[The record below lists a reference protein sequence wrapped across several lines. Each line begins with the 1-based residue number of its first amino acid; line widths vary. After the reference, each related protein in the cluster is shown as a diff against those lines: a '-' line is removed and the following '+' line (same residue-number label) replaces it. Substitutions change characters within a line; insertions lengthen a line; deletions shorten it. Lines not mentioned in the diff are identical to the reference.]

1 MARRALRLPDTA
13 WKRPLAVDFCGAPSN
28 FPRSRIQ
35 SARVEGC
42 WDRKNIL
49 SAKHPRRLLLRKP
62 MLRVKLFAGLTLVT
76 LAIADAE
83 WTQAQTGLPPGAR
96 VRLGTLNFHAGDR
109 VASLAFSPDCE
120 TILWQ
125 GVDYTVRHWDLS
137 TAKELNRFTGDD
149 WGDGPQQFSIFHVV
163 DNNSLLHTTANGLAV
178 LDLKTGKERLV
189 TELARG
195 KPSWLSPDGKR
206 VVTYRTRGSWSKRT
220 AAATFTLWNL
230 ERAEK
235 IREFTRQFKDAPA
248 KADAG
253 AQLAAVAFTP
263 DGRTIATSWIYL
275 SHGPMLTYRV
285 GQVVSLWDVANGKE
299 RSLDAEAA
307 YHLHF
312 LDEGK
317 TLACADGRGAGGARS
332 TSDLNH
338 GTMEIW
344 DVAAGKKLHKFQS
357 SVDWSGP
364 LAFSPDGKLFAS
376 GGGNEDDAVYI
387 WRTATGQQVK
397 KFAGHRKKVLCLA
410 FSPDGRMLASGSE
423 DTFYSDPQ
431 KIAESILV
439 WEVLG
444 LR

>member
-1 MARRALRLPDTA
+1 
-13 WKRPLAVDFCGAPSN
+13 
-28 FPRSRIQ
+28 
-35 SARVEGC
+35 
-42 WDRKNIL
+42 
-49 SAKHPRRLLLRKP
+49 
-62 MLRVKLFAGLTLVT
+62 MLRMKLLAGLTFVT
-76 LAIADAE
+76 LAIADVE
-83 WTQAQTGLPPGAR
+83 WTQAQTDLPPGAR

-109 VASLAFSPDCE
+109 VTSLAFSPNCK
-120 TILWQ
+120 TIIWQ
-125 GVDYTVRHWDLS
+125 GVDQGVHYTVRHWDLS
-137 TAKELNRFTGDD
+137 TAKELNRFIGDD
-149 WGDGPQQFSIFHVV
+149 WGDSPQHFSILHVV

-206 VVTYRTRGSWSKRT
+206 VVTYTKRGSWSKRT
-220 AAATFTLWNL
+220 AAATFTLWDL

-253 AQLAAVAFTP
+253 AQLADVIFTP

-275 SHGPMLTYRV
+275 GHGPMLTYRV
-285 GQVVSLWDVANGKE
+285 GQVVSLWDVGDGTE

-307 YHLHF
+307 SHLHF
-312 LDEGK
+312 LDAGK
-317 TLACADGRGAGGARS
+317 TLVCADGRRAGGARS
-332 TSDLNH
+332 TSDLHH

-344 DVAAGKKLHKFQS
+344 DVAAGKKLHTFQS

-364 LAFSPDGKLFAS
+364 LAFSPNGKLFAS
-376 GGGNEDDAVYI
+376 GGGDEDKAVYV

-397 KFAGHRKKVLCLA
+397 KFAGHRQKVRCLA

-423 DTFYSDPQ
+423 DIFYQEKENSQ
-431 KIAESILV
+431 MIGESILV

>member
-1 MARRALRLPDTA
+1 M
-13 WKRPLAVDFCGAPSN
+13 
-28 FPRSRIQ
+28 
-35 SARVEGC
+35 
-42 WDRKNIL
+42 
-49 SAKHPRRLLLRKP
+49 
-62 MLRVKLFAGLTLVT
+62 KLFAGLILVT

-83 WTQAQTGLPPGAR
+83 WTQAQTGLPPGAQA
-96 VRLGTLNFHAGDR
+96 RLGTSNFRAGER
-109 VASLAFSPDCE
+109 VASLAFSPDCK

-137 TAKELNRFTGDD
+137 TAKELNRFRADDD
-149 WGDGPQQFSIFHVV
+149 WGADRPEPFSIFHVI
-163 DNNSLLHTTANGLAV
+163 DNSSLLHTTATGLAL

-195 KPSWLSPDGKR
+195 KPSWITPDGKR
-206 VVTYRTRGSWSKRT
+206 VVTCSKRGSWSKRT
-220 AAATFTLWNL
+220 AAATFTLW
-230 ERAEK
+230 EMKRAEK
-235 IREFTRQFKDAPA
+235 IREFTHQFKDAPA

-263 DGRTIATSWIYL
+263 DGKTMATSWIYL
-275 SHGPMLTYRV
+275 AHGPMLTYRV
-285 GQVVSLWDVANGKE
+285 GQVVSLWDVASGKE

-312 LDEGK
+312 LGEK

-332 TSDLNH
+332 PNDRNH
-338 GTMEIW
+338 GTMETW
-344 DVAAGKKLHKFQS
+344 DVAAGKKLHKFES

-376 GGGNEDDAVYI
+376 GGGNEDKAVYI
-387 WRTATGQQVK
+387 WRTGTGEQVK
-397 KFAGHRKKVLCLA
+397 KFAGHREEVRRLA

-423 DTFYSDPQ
+423 DTIPGPQ
-431 KIAESILV
+431 MIAESILV
-439 WEVLG
+439 WDVLG